1 MTNPTQYLFK
11 RGHSWYFKRA
21 VPKDL
26 LDALGKDQIV
36 EALHTRDLHEAQSR
50 RWERMEYWEQ
60 HFAQLR
66 GAHRPDK
73 TMSPRE
79 VFTESLDYL
88 RASKAKVPPS
98 SQRGSGGG
106 EELTEF
112 EVRQELLLQRA
123 IAEHGEDEEGRPA
136 AMSPIQQAQWDALQV
151 YLTETEGKSSSAVG
165 DSGLSLS
172 EAAERYL
179 GRAEQNT
186 DSQTIRQH
194 GATLR
199 RLTEFVS
206 DKPLV
211 KLTRSDVGK
220 FIGLLE
226 TFSSSWGKSPK
237 DAERSLEELAQ
248 LYANRGKPLSDNTLN
263 RHLSA
268 IRNLWRWAV
277 STGEVEGDD
286 PTVGLFR
293 KAKAKASREKTYKPF
308 NREELLHLFTD
319 KLPADH
325 ALLEVCLVGL
335 YSGMRL
341 GEIVRLSWEDVRTDE
356 GVTFFDINQAKS
368 EAGIRRVPV
377 HRDLHW
383 LLERRTSGGWLWPS
397 LVGNNLATVAD
408 RTSKKFRH
416 FKTTKGFKSS
426 GKVFHSFRKSFIS
439 SLARAGVQEAEIAQ
453 VVGHEHNQITFSVY
467 NPYGFPLSQCKR
479 VVEQFKIEGLT
490 PSETVRRSLSSRRA
504 FR

>member
-1 MTNPTQYLFK
+1 MTSPTQYLFK

-21 VPKDL
+21 VPTDL
-26 LDALGKDQIV
+26 QDALGKDQIV
-36 EALHTRDLHEAQSR
+36 EALRTRDLSVAQSR

-60 HFAQLR
+60 RFAQLR
-66 GAHRPDK
+66 GANRPDK
-73 TMSPRE
+73 AMSPRQ
-79 VFTESLDYL
+79 VFIESLEYL
-88 RASKAKVPPS
+88 RTSKVALPMLS
-98 SQRGSGGG
+98 RRTDSGA

-112 EVRQELLLQRA
+112 EVRQELLLQQA

-151 YLTETEGKSSSAVG
+151 YLSETKGKSSRVAE
-165 DSGLSLS
+165 DYGLSLS
-172 EAAERYL
+172 EATERYL
-179 GRAEQNT
+179 GRAKQDT
-186 DSQTIRQH
+186 DRQTVRQH
-194 GATLR
+194 RTTLR
-199 RLTEFVS
+199 RLTEYAS

-237 DAERSLEELAQ
+237 DAERSLEELSQ

-293 KAKAKASREKTYKPF
+293 KTKAKASKEKTYKPF
-308 NREELLHLFTD
+308 NREDLLHLFTY

-341 GEIVRLSWEDVRTDE
+341 GEIVRLSWEDVRTDD

-368 EAGIRRVPV
+368 EAGVRRVPV

-383 LLERRTSGGWLWPS
+383 LLERRTSGGWMWPR
-397 LVGNNLATVAD
+397 LVRNNPDTVAD
-408 RTSKKFRH
+408 RASKKFQH
-416 FKTTKGFKSS
+416 FKQTKGFAGG

-453 VVGHEHNQITFSVY
+453 IVGHEHNQITFSVY
-467 NPYGFPLSQCKR
+467 NPEGFPLSQCKR
-479 VVEQFKIEGLT
+479 VVDQFHVEGLSPT
-490 PSETVRRSLSSRRA
+490 EVVQTSLARWRSR
-504 FR
+504 